1 MKKLKHIKLFEMF
14 NPQFGGGYR
23 PEGYNGDEWY
33 KKMREYEQ
41 YISSIKKEAS
51 DIDNLYKML
60 PEELLKA
67 SGVVDAHDIRKKD
80 SNTYGALKPD
90 SIAMI
95 YFDLLDE
102 SKENEIIEKAREIK
116 EYSKIGHDPAW
127 IISMKSRLGELSHQM
142 FAFREE
148 GVYRE
153 NNYGS
158 AFWDVEKNNY
168 VPYKYKKSILKERPF

>member
-23 PEGYNGDEWY
+23 PAGYNGDEWY

-41 YISSIKKEAS
+41 YISSIIEEAS
-51 DIDNLYKML
+51 DINNLYKIL
-60 PEELLKA
+60 PENLLKA
-67 SGVVDAHDIRKKD
+67 SGVVNPYKIRKKD
-80 SNTYGALKPD
+80 SNSYNTLKPE

-102 SKENEIIEKAREIK
+102 SKESEIIEKAKEIK

-127 IISMKSRLGELSHQM
+127 IISMESRLRKLSHLM

-158 AFWDVEKNNY
+158 SFWDVEKNEY